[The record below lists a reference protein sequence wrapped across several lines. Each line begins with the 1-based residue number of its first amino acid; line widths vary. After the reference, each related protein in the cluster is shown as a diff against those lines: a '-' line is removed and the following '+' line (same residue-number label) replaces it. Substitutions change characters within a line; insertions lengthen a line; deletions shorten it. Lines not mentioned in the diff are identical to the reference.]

1 MGPLLEGGSLELTHG
16 ETSSRWGMDLSPWAM
31 QNSVWPALTLH
42 TLREERGYV
51 LGGSPYFPVSSLKRV
66 DSRHYAVVFF
76 REGEGE
82 GDWYSCFQLRTHFPK
97 LVKNIITLFVIS
109 F

>member
-31 QNSVWPALTLH
+31 HNSVWPALTLH

-51 LGGSPYFPVSSLKRV
+51 LGGSPYFPF
-66 DSRHYAVVFF
+66 SRGSIRDTAVVFF

-82 GDWYSCFQLRTHFPK
+82 DDWYSCYHPRKYFDMIAKTFLYC
-97 LVKNIITLFVIS
+97 
-109 F
+109 